1 MSMKNSNDAIGNRT
15 RNLPARSA
23 VPQPTAPPRN
33 HLLGGPQNRRGR
45 GDEGLNLIPNEN
57 STLSVQPVA
66 DQATA
71 VQTSAYFITEA
82 YCIDNTAS
90 NPTHFLI

>member
-1 MSMKNSNDAIGNRT
+1 MTQSGIEPATFRLVAQCLNQLRHRVTTCWVVYKNRC
-15 RNLPARSA
+15 
-23 VPQPTAPPRN
+23 
-33 HLLGGPQNRRGR
+33 GR
-45 GDEGLNLIPNEN
+45 GDEGPDLIPNEN

-71 VQTSAYFITEA
+71 EQTSAYFITEV
-82 YCIDNTAS
+82 YRVDNTAS

>member
-1 MSMKNSNDAIGNRT
+1 MTPWEIE
-15 RNLPARSA
+15 PATLRLVA
-23 VPQPTAPPRN
+23 QCLNQLRQRITTCWVV
-33 HLLGGPQNRRGR
+33 HKNRRGR
-45 GDEGLNLIPNEN
+45 GDEGLDLIPNEN

-82 YCIDNTAS
+82 YCVDNTAS